1 NCKDRTSS
9 YTQLG
14 SSSSKET
21 EANPGCDKKRRRERH
36 GKNRLAAVSD
46 LDLIDTPHFAETNGT
61 RLTERQ
67 ISRAPR
73 AGKIVRERA
82 EQAVNSALRCNT
94 HQHCRQRGRNA
105 PPTMRRILPE

>member
-1 NCKDRTSS
+1 MRAVAD
-9 YTQLG
+9 
-14 SSSSKET
+14 
-21 EANPGCDKKRRRERH
+21 PGCDSKRRSERH
-36 GKNRLAAVSD
+36 GKNRLVAVSD
-46 LDLIDTPHFAETNGT
+46 LDLIDMQEFPETNGI

-82 EQAVNSALRCNT
+82 ERAVNSALRCNT

-105 PPTMRRILPE
+105 PPAMRRILPE